1 MMERVS
7 PLHECSC
14 SHSSMNSCPLN
25 FQLLARMAVCKPL
38 VLFVTPSLY
47 AQACI
52 RCGTT
57 STPLWRPEVLS
68 GPKVLCNACGVK
80 VLYPLKARRPKPDTL
95 QSPDA
100 SQRSHQH
107 GSAKKSA
114 SHENGL
120 NGFHTA
126 KRPRSFAEEGSSRQQ
141 TNKRQRTA
149 PIEGDIK
156 LSPTQTPYFAVQ
168 RHFDAEGHVVEWTVT
183 DCTINDSRD
192 FQQLKHAQAFVDECW
207 AFISVDLR

>member
-1 MMERVS
+1 MD
-7 PLHECSC
+7 
-14 SHSSMNSCPLN
+14 
-25 FQLLARMAVCKPL
+25 ACKTSA
-38 VLFVTPSLY
+38 LFVTPTFS

-80 VLYPLKARRPKPDTL
+80 VLYPLKTRRPKTDTL

-100 SQRSHQH
+100 LQRSHQH
-107 GSAKKSA
+107 GSGKKSA

-120 NGFHTA
+120 NGFHGA
-126 KRPRSFAEEGSSRQQ
+126 KRPRSYAEEGSSRQQ
-141 TNKRQRTA
+141 APFAAANKRQRTA

-156 LSPTQTPYFAVQ
+156 LSPTQKQYFAVQ
-168 RHFDAEGHVVEWTVT
+168 RHFDAKGHAIEWTVA
-183 DCTINDSRD
+183 DCTIDDSRD

>member
-1 MMERVS
+1 MD
-7 PLHECSC
+7 
-14 SHSSMNSCPLN
+14 
-25 FQLLARMAVCKPL
+25 VCNAS
-38 VLFVTPSLY
+38 VLFAALSVFVTPTFY

-80 VLYPLKARRPKPDTL
+80 VLYPLKARRPKTDTSLSSDAL
-95 QSPDA
+95 QRP
-100 SQRSHQH
+100 HQH
-107 GSAKKSA
+107 GSPKNPA

-120 NGFHTA
+120 NGFHSA
-126 KRPRSFAEEGSSRQQ
+126 KRPRSYAEEGSSRQQ
-141 TNKRQRTA
+141 APFAAANKRQRTA

-156 LSPTQTPYFAVQ
+156 LSPTQKQYLAVQ
-168 RHFDAEGHVVEWTVT
+168 RHFDAKGHVVEWTVT
-183 DCTINDSRD
+183 DCTIDDSRD